1 MDHISPLRVALV
13 AILFLVLYGTAAV
26 HVFFMQTVQGNFF
39 THIAKKQYQISL
51 TQRPP
56 RAPIADRNKNP
67 LALNKEIFSA
77 FIIPNNLQEKDRV
90 YEFIKHHFPEAWG
103 RLTRK
108 KDACFIYIKRNMSP
122 QELDFITR
130 ANLPDLQILREEG
143 RFYPHP
149 SLGQTIGLTNI
160 DNDGIAGIELIFN
173 QYLAGSPT
181 TYLLEKDA
189 RSQKHYFK
197 KETKKSGN
205 TGLPIRLTIDSNLQ
219 FIAYEAVKERVES
232 LGALEGMGLIMD
244 PVNGDILAMACFPD
258 FDPNKPVS
266 DLALTKNKTL
276 TESHEF
282 GSAMKVFT
290 AMAALEEK
298 KVTPDEIIDCENKK
312 ETYIDGVHITTWK
325 AFGKLTYTDVIRNSN
340 NIGTSK
346 VALRIDAPRYY
357 THLRNCGFS
366 RQTGLGYPGE
376 QIGSLNPPE
385 KWSKLT
391 IPHLSFGYEIS
402 ATLLQLAR
410 AFGII
415 SNGGYL
421 VTPRLIIEPAP
432 KKITPPER
440 VFSRETIAQIRNIT
454 AFNTE
459 TNFEPTGLIPGYTVM
474 GKTGSAL
481 MITNGKYDPSRSLY
495 TFVGAVEKGNYR
507 RVIAVTIREPRPT
520 AGHTYASTV
529 ALPLFKEIA
538 ERMLIHDRILPDN
551 RPT

>member
-13 AILFLVLYGTAAV
+13 AILFLLLYGGATV

-39 THIAKKQYQISL
+39 THIAQKQYQITL

-56 RAPIADRNKNP
+56 RAPIVDRNKRP
-67 LALNKEIFSA
+67 LALNKEIFSI
-77 FIIPNNLQEKDRV
+77 FIVPNNLHEKARV
-90 YEFIKHHFPEAWG
+90 YQFIKQHFPEAWE
-103 RLTRK
+103 RLNRK
-108 KDACFIYIKRNMSP
+108 KETCFMYVKRHLSQ
-122 QELDFITR
+122 QELDRIS
-130 ANLPDLQILREEG
+130 AADIADLQILREEG

-149 SLGQTIGLTNI
+149 SLGHTLGLTNI

-173 QYLAGSPT
+173 NHLAGSPT

-219 FIAYEAVKERVES
+219 FIAYEAVKDRVET
-232 LGALEGMGLIMD
+232 LGAIDGMGLIMD
-244 PVNGDILAMACFPD
+244 PISGDILAMACFPD
-258 FDPNKPVS
+258 FDPNQPVN

-298 KVTPDEIIDCENKK
+298 KVTPDEIIDCEGKK
-312 ETYIDGVHITTWK
+312 ETRIDGVPITTWK

-346 VALRIDAPRYY
+346 VALRVGPSLH

-366 RQTGLGYPGE
+366 RPTGLGYPGE
-376 QIGSLNPPE
+376 QMGSLTPPNRWT
-385 KWSKLT
+385 KFT

-410 AFGII
+410 AFAII

-421 VTPRLIIEPAP
+421 ITPRLLIEPTP
-432 KKITPPER
+432 KKIPPQR
-440 VFSRETIAQIRNIT
+440 VFSQETITAIRNIT

-459 TNFEPTGLIPGYTVM
+459 NNFEPTGLIPGYTVM

-495 TFVGAVEKGNYR
+495 TFVGAVEKGDYR
-507 RVIAVTIREPRPT
+507 RIIAVTIREPRPT

-538 ERMLIHDRILPDN
+538 ERMLVHDQVLPEN
-551 RPT
+551 RPA